1 MKKNKFVTLCVIA
14 ALPFAT
20 ATAQTPGDLLNL
32 SQYNYSFGTARSAAL
47 GGAFTSLGADLSSM
61 NINPAGLGIY
71 RGSEVGISP
80 SLTWSNMESG
90 FQGRSNDYSRT
101 RFSLGNVGAA
111 LNLYQG
117 TGALTSFTLGVGYTK
132 LADFNTTSAAYGQG
146 IGQSMTEVFAE
157 DIRGVSESTLRMTP
171 EDPISPFQSLAIG
184 QWGGIL
190 AYNTYV
196 LDPVGDNYYAP
207 WNNLSKDARINPSL
221 YNINKGSIGEYDISG
236 GFNFQNIL
244 YLGFTVGI
252 QDIYFRNENNYSE
265 TYSNNTLPLNRLNYI
280 RTLRQDGTGVNFKFG
295 AILRPVDNLRIGVAV
310 HTPTYVSMNEEYTE
324 YMSAE
329 FNTQQN
335 WQESP
340 YAPNQYNINTPTRL
354 LTGISFT
361 LPGVGLIT
369 ADYERVWYD
378 NMKIRNMNGNNWEF
392 EQDLNQDIKSF
403 FQPAN
408 NFRVGVEATPL
419 KNFYV
424 RVGYANYGECIR
436 TKDAFINQANVRSY
450 ENYSAGLGFRFQ
462 NFYLDATYIYTAY
475 KYAPY
480 QMFYFYDDKDKY
492 TIQSGAV
499 DTKQNRNTITLS
511 AGLKFYTPSP
521 LYDTPGTVRNAFRE
535 CFVSYLHQVVLDRID
550 DQVRRIPAS
559 GFSQDIRPML
569 IDSAFRNKQRIGD
582 LVVRLAAADVQQNI
596 GLALRQLLGTVVRNG
611 RRRRLQVAD
620 QIEKKLLREEAPSLD
635 DGLDGGH
642 DILDIG
648 VFQDESLDAERHHA
662 EIVVLVAVHGQRDDL
677 QAGPPSERL
686 FGSRDAVHLG
696 HLDIEEH
703 DVGQASFQQFQ

>member
-132 LADFNTTSAAYGQG
+132 LADFNTTSATYGQG

-369 ADYERVWYD
+369 ADYERVWYN

-511 AGLKFYTPSP
+511 AGLKF
-521 LYDTPGTVRNAFRE
+521 
-535 CFVSYLHQVVLDRID
+535 
-550 DQVRRIPAS
+550 
-559 GFSQDIRPML
+559 
-569 IDSAFRNKQRIGD
+569 
-582 LVVRLAAADVQQNI
+582 
-596 GLALRQLLGTVVRNG
+596 
-611 RRRRLQVAD
+611 
-620 QIEKKLLREEAPSLD
+620 
-635 DGLDGGH
+635 
-642 DILDIG
+642 
-648 VFQDESLDAERHHA
+648 
-662 EIVVLVAVHGQRDDL
+662 
-677 QAGPPSERL
+677 
-686 FGSRDAVHLG
+686 
-696 HLDIEEH
+696 
-703 DVGQASFQQFQ
+703 

>member
-221 YNINKGSIGEYDISG
+221 YNINKGSIGEYDI
-236 GFNFQNIL
+236 
-244 YLGFTVGI
+244 
-252 QDIYFRNENNYSE
+252 
-265 TYSNNTLPLNRLNYI
+265 
-280 RTLRQDGTGVNFKFG
+280 
-295 AILRPVDNLRIGVAV
+295 
-310 HTPTYVSMNEEYTE
+310 
-324 YMSAE
+324 
-329 FNTQQN
+329 
-335 WQESP
+335 
-340 YAPNQYNINTPTRL
+340 
-354 LTGISFT
+354 
-361 LPGVGLIT
+361 
-369 ADYERVWYD
+369 
-378 NMKIRNMNGNNWEF
+378 
-392 EQDLNQDIKSF
+392 
-403 FQPAN
+403 
-408 NFRVGVEATPL
+408 
-419 KNFYV
+419 
-424 RVGYANYGECIR
+424 YG
-436 TKDAFINQANVRSY
+436 
-450 ENYSAGLGFRFQ
+450 
-462 NFYLDATYIYTAY
+462 
-475 KYAPY
+475 
-480 QMFYFYDDKDKY
+480 
-492 TIQSGAV
+492 
-499 DTKQNRNTITLS
+499 
-511 AGLKFYTPSP
+511 
-521 LYDTPGTVRNAFRE
+521 
-535 CFVSYLHQVVLDRID
+535 
-550 DQVRRIPAS
+550 
-559 GFSQDIRPML
+559 
-569 IDSAFRNKQRIGD
+569 
-582 LVVRLAAADVQQNI
+582 
-596 GLALRQLLGTVVRNG
+596 
-611 RRRRLQVAD
+611 
-620 QIEKKLLREEAPSLD
+620 
-635 DGLDGGH
+635 
-642 DILDIG
+642 
-648 VFQDESLDAERHHA
+648 
-662 EIVVLVAVHGQRDDL
+662 
-677 QAGPPSERL
+677 
-686 FGSRDAVHLG
+686 
-696 HLDIEEH
+696 
-703 DVGQASFQQFQ
+703 

>member
-419 KNFYV
+419 KTSTC
-424 RVGYANYGECIR
+424 G
-436 TKDAFINQANVRSY
+436 
-450 ENYSAGLGFRFQ
+450 SAMPITGS
-462 NFYLDATYIYTAY
+462 A
-475 KYAPY
+475 
-480 QMFYFYDDKDKY
+480 
-492 TIQSGAV
+492 SG
-499 DTKQNRNTITLS
+499 RR
-511 AGLKFYTPSP
+511 TPSS
-521 LYDTPGTVRNAFRE
+521 TRRT
-535 CFVSYLHQVVLDRID
+535 SVLTRT
-550 DQVRRIPAS
+550 
-559 GFSQDIRPML
+559 IRPAWDSVSRISTWTRPIFTPRTNTLPTRCSTSTTIKINTPSSREPSIPSRTATRSPCRRDSSSKRRPRYTTLPEPFVTRSGSVSFHISTRLCL
-569 IDSAFRNKQRIGD
+569 IA
-582 LVVRLAAADVQQNI
+582 
-596 GLALRQLLGTVVRNG
+596 
-611 RRRRLQVAD
+611 
-620 QIEKKLLREEAPSLD
+620 
-635 DGLDGGH
+635 
-642 DILDIG
+642 
-648 VFQDESLDAERHHA
+648 
-662 EIVVLVAVHGQRDDL
+662 
-677 QAGPPSERL
+677 
-686 FGSRDAVHLG
+686 
-696 HLDIEEH
+696 
-703 DVGQASFQQFQ
+703 

>member
-424 RVGYANYGECIR
+424 RVGYANYGECRRTSVLTRTIR
-436 TKDAFINQANVRSY
+436 PAWDSVSRISTWTRPIFTPRTNTLPTRCSTSTTIKIN
-450 ENYSAGLGFRFQ
+450 
-462 NFYLDATYIYTAY
+462 
-475 KYAPY
+475 
-480 QMFYFYDDKDKY
+480 
-492 TIQSGAV
+492 
-499 DTKQNRNTITLS
+499 
-511 AGLKFYTPSP
+511 TPSS
-521 LYDTPGTVRNAFRE
+521 RE
-535 CFVSYLHQVVLDRID
+535 PSIPSRTATRSPCRRDSSSKRRPRYTTLPEPFVTR
-550 DQVRRIPAS
+550 S
-559 GFSQDIRPML
+559 GSVSFHISTRLCL
-569 IDSAFRNKQRIGD
+569 IA
-582 LVVRLAAADVQQNI
+582 
-596 GLALRQLLGTVVRNG
+596 
-611 RRRRLQVAD
+611 
-620 QIEKKLLREEAPSLD
+620 
-635 DGLDGGH
+635 
-642 DILDIG
+642 
-648 VFQDESLDAERHHA
+648 
-662 EIVVLVAVHGQRDDL
+662 
-677 QAGPPSERL
+677 
-686 FGSRDAVHLG
+686 
-696 HLDIEEH
+696 
-703 DVGQASFQQFQ
+703 